1 VVSETKWTKEQ
12 QMAIDTRDCNL
23 LVAAA
28 AGAGKTAV
36 LVERIIKRITNENR
50 PVDIDKLLVVTFTNA
65 AASEMR
71 ERIGEAIS
79 KALDNNPDS
88 RRLQGQLTLLNKAS
102 ITTIHSFCLE
112 VIKNNFHKIELDPGF
127 RIGDATETT
136 LLKLEALEEIFE
148 DWYEQTGREDFISL
162 VECYGGNRDDKDLQD
177 MVLKLY
183 EFAKSSPWPEK
194 WLEEASGAF
203 DVSEDFNF
211 GDSDW
216 AKVIASSVKIELLGL
231 ESSMKKAIS
240 TIKRTEGLE
249 PYLANFESELKYIN
263 YLINCCQGSWKELY
277 EGFENLEFSSLKRVG
292 KDVDGEAKKN
302 VTKIR
307 DEVKDRIKKIKVDTF
322 TLDDAAISL
331 EIKELH
337 PLMKCLGNLVIDFD
351 KRYSKRKREKGI
363 IDFND
368 IEHFALEILTC
379 FDDKGDIVPSDV
391 ALEYREKF
399 DEILVDEYQDSNLVQ
414 EFLLNTISKQDVPN
428 RFMVGDVKQSIYRFR
443 QAKPELFLNKY
454 NTYSITDGDLNR
466 KINLYKNFRSRSEVI
481 EGVNYIFK
489 RLMSLNIGELE
500 YTDDERLNLGSDYK
514 ELSDVESITGGPVEV
529 HLIEK
534 STNTGMEE
542 PSREDSSE
550 EDDQDAVSEEEEK
563 LDNIQLEA
571 RMIALRIKELIQ
583 EEEGRRFKVF
593 DKTIK
598 DYRPLEYRDIVI
610 LLRATSRW
618 APTFLEELTNAGIPT
633 FADTGVGYF
642 ETMEIKTIIS
652 LLQII
657 DNPMQDIPM
666 LAVLRSPIFS
676 FTPEELIDIRMGEV
690 DRTYYEAIKSAAK
703 LKDDLGQRAEE
714 VLSAIS
720 RWQHKAIH
728 MSVDELLWYLY
739 KETGYYGYVGAMTGG
754 VQRQANLR
762 VLFERAKQ
770 YEDTSFKGLFNFI
783 NFINKLKVSSGD
795 MGSAKILGENENVV
809 RIMSIHKSKGLE
821 FPVVFVSGMGKQ
833 FNLQDLTRS
842 ILFHHSLG
850 FGPEYVDYKRRVAYP
865 SIIKESIKK
874 KIKIESLSEE
884 MRILYVAFT
893 RAKEKLIIT
902 GSVNNIEKAIQ
913 RWNVESDGIKIP
925 EHEVLKA
932 KTYFDWI
939 WPAIIHHKDCTNL
952 KGSSGEQENDDEE
965 ISRWKVK
972 TWSRQDIILEEK
984 AEEQEERDILKELGE
999 INMDDTSSEF
1009 KDEILRRLNFKY
1021 IYEKSAG
1028 LPAKLSVTEIK
1039 RIINTQVLDDETT
1052 PMFRNV
1058 RLKTPVFLEEK
1069 SELTAAERGT
1079 ITHLV
1084 MQRLDLTR
1092 IFNFSDI
1099 KGQIDF
1105 MVKSELISGTQARAV
1120 NIKRIEAF
1128 FKTELG
1134 ARMLNSQGVRREVPF
1149 HIELRSTEI
1158 YKELP
1163 KDYES
1168 ELIAVQGIIDCFFEE
1183 DGEIVLLDYKTDYVT
1198 DDNINEIKERYKVQ
1212 IELYCRALEKI
1223 TGKRV
1228 KEKFVY
1234 LFYNGQI
1241 ISY

>member
-1 VVSETKWTKEQ
+1 MSSPKWTREQ

-36 LVERIIKRITNENR
+36 LVERIIKRITNEQR

-71 ERIGEAIS
+71 ERIGDAIS
-79 KALDNNPDS
+79 KALENNPHS
-88 RRLQGQLTLLNKAS
+88 KRLQNQLTLLNKAS

-112 VIKNNFHKIELDPGF
+112 VIKNNFHKIDLDPGF
-127 RIGDATETT
+127 RIGDQTETT
-136 LLKLEALEEIFE
+136 LLKLEVIEEMFE
-148 DWYEQTGREDFISL
+148 EWYELPDKEDFLSL

-183 EFAKSSPWPEK
+183 EFAKSSPHPEK
-194 WLEEASGAF
+194 WLEEASSAF
-203 DVSEDFNF
+203 NVNEDFNF

-216 AKVIASSVKIELLGL
+216 AKVIASSVRIELLGL
-231 ESSMKKAIS
+231 GSSMKKAVSI
-240 TIKRTEGLE
+240 IKRSEGLE
-249 PYLANFESELKYIN
+249 PYLENFENELKYIS
-263 YLINCCQGSWKELY
+263 YLTECCQSSWKDLY
-277 EGFENLEFSSLKRVG
+277 DGFEGLEFKSLKRVS
-292 KDVDGEAKKN
+292 KDVNPDDKKL
-302 VTKIR
+302 VSKVR
-307 DEVKDRIKKIKVDTF
+307 DDVKGRIKKIYEDTF
-322 TLDDAAISL
+322 GLDNVDISR
-331 EIKELH
+331 EIRELY
-337 PLMKCLGNLVIDFD
+337 PLMRCLSKLVIDFD
-351 KRYSKRKREKGI
+351 TRYSKRKREKGI

-368 IEHFALEILTC
+368 IEHFALEVLTC
-379 FDDKGDIVPSDV
+379 FDEKGNALPSDA
-391 ALEYREKF
+391 ALQYREKF
-399 DEILVDEYQDSNLVQ
+399 DEILVDEYQDSNHVQ
-414 EFLLNTISKQDVPN
+414 EFLLNTISRQDIPN

-443 QAKPELFLNKY
+443 QAKPELFLEKY
-454 NTYSITDGDLNR
+454 NTYSVKDGDLYR

-489 RLMSLNIGELE
+489 RLMSVNIGELE

-514 ELSDVESITGGPVEV
+514 QLSDNEGITGGPVEV

-534 STNTGMEE
+534 SIDESAEE
-542 PSREDSSE
+542 VFADNSGE
-550 EDDQDAVSEEEEK
+550 EDEQSLPLEDEEK
-563 LDNIQLEA
+563 IDNIQLEA

-583 EEEGRRFKVF
+583 GEEGKKFKVH
-593 DKTIK
+593 DRGI
-598 DYRPLEYRDIVI
+598 DGYRPLEFRDIVI

-618 APTFLEELTNAGIPT
+618 APVFLEELTNAGIPT

-642 ETMEIKTIIS
+642 ETIEIKTIIS

-676 FTPEELIDIRMGEV
+676 FTPEELIDIRVGDSEI
-690 DRTYYEAIKSAAK
+690 TYYEAMKSAAK
-703 LKDDLGQRAEE
+703 IQDDLGQRAQE
-714 VLSAIS
+714 VLSALV
-720 RWQHKAIH
+720 RWQHKALH

-762 VLFERAKQ
+762 ILFERAKQ

-850 FGPEYVDYKRRVAYP
+850 FGPEYVDYKRRIAYP

-902 GSVNNIEKAIQ
+902 GSVNDLDKAIQ
-913 RWNVESDGIKIP
+913 RWNIEPDGIKIP
-925 EHEVLKA
+925 EYEVLKA
-932 KTYFDWI
+932 KTYYDWI
-939 WPAIIHHKDCTNL
+939 VPAIIHHRDCASI
-952 KGSSGEQENDDEE
+952 KGNCEEQDADDNE
-965 ISRWKVK
+965 ISRWEVK
-972 TWSRQDIILEEK
+972 TWSRQDIILEER
-984 AEEQEERDILKELGE
+984 AEIQEERDILKELEE
-999 INMDDTSSEF
+999 INRDDTSSNY

-1021 IYEKSAG
+1021 KYEKSSG

-1039 RIINTQVLDDETT
+1039 RIRNLEMMDEDST
-1052 PMFRNV
+1052 PMFSAV
-1058 RLKTPVFLEEK
+1058 SLKTPVFLEEK
-1069 SELTAAERGT
+1069 SGLSSAERGT

-1084 MQRLDLTR
+1084 MQRLD
-1092 IFNFSDI
+1092 FSKGFGFHDI
-1099 KGQIDF
+1099 KNQIDY
-1105 MVKSELISGTQARAV
+1105 MVRSELLSEVQAKSV
-1120 NIKRIEAF
+1120 NIKRIENF
-1128 FKTELG
+1128 FKTDIG
-1134 ARMLNSQGVRREVPF
+1134 VRMINSSSVRREVPF

-1158 YKELP
+1158 YRDLP
-1163 KDYES
+1163 SDYEG

-1183 DGEIVLLDYKTDYVT
+1183 NGEIVLLDYKTDYVT
-1198 DDNINEIKERYKVQ
+1198 DDNIDEIKERYRVQ
-1212 IELYCRALEKI
+1212 IELYARAIEEI
-1223 TGKRV
+1223 TGKKV
-1228 KEKFVY
+1228 KEKFIH
-1234 LFYNGQI
+1234 LFYNGQTI
-1241 ISY
+1241 NC